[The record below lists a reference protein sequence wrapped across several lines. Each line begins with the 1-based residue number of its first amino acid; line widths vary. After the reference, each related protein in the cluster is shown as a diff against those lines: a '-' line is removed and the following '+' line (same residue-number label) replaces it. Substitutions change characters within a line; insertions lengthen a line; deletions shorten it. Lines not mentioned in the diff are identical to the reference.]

1 MRQLDV
7 YMNCA
12 YAGRLSE
19 CGPGRDYSFA
29 YDKEYL
35 AAAAPV
41 PVSVNLPC
49 RSEVFRSETLFPF
62 FINIL
67 PEGANKRA
75 VCRLCKVSESDAFGL
90 LMAMSGA
97 DFIGAVSFKEVQ

>member
-7 YMNCA
+7 YMNGS

-19 CGPGRDYSFA
+19 CGPGRDYLFV

-35 AAAAPV
+35 AAAAAV
-41 PVSVNLPC
+41 SVSVNLPC
-49 RSEVFRSETLFPF
+49 RSEAFRSETLFPF

-75 VCRLCKVSESDAFGL
+75 LCRLCKVSESDAFGL
-90 LMAMSGA
+90 LVAMSGA
-97 DFIGAVSFKEVQ
+97 DFIGAVSLKEVK